1 MKFILEEHDQRN
13 IDNINKDIQDGQD
26 PPLFVSGAP
35 GKRYYLEF
43 ETTDIAKANIFVVNM
58 MNSNN
63 AEYIEETLGINI
75 KCIAYS
81 GPDRKIDSIK
91 EFLRN
96 ALNELERM

>member
-1 MKFILEEHDQRN
+1 MKFILEEHDLRN

-26 PPLFVSGAP
+26 PPLFVSYTP

-43 ETTDIAKANIFVVNM
+43 ETTDIAKANTFVVNM

-63 AEYIEETLGINI
+63 AKYIEEILGINI